1 MTNLVE
7 LGARKPIEHE
17 ARKWL
22 IRMDGDEPLTE
33 AERHSLREWMARSP
47 AHRAEL
53 TRLTKFWNNANI
65 LTELTGEQL
74 PPEGAS
80 TKKLPRSGII
90 PRILMAVSAILASVV
105 VTYTGLRQ
113 LGGGT
118 VSRAYE
124 TAIGEQKT
132 VVLADGTEIQLNTD
146 SRVEVVYTKDSRT
159 IRLRRGE
166 VHVSAAYDP
175 SRVLEVHAAHSLVR
189 ALGTAFD
196 VYIDGQA
203 VEVMVTKGLVEV
215 VDNTDGASI
224 IDAGDTAKAGSGSSA
239 GGQSKIV
246 RLKENEFMRFA
257 SSDGVMPVRQLSDT
271 EVQRRLAWQ
280 EGYLGFSGE
289 PLSEVVKAFNRY
301 SLVKFE
307 IGDPELAALSVGG
320 SFRLGDVSA
329 AVELLSQTC
338 GIRARQVNETTIR
351 LESQTKPSRHSGK
364 T

>member
-7 LGARKPIEHE
+7 LGARTSIEHE
-17 ARKWL
+17 AREWL

-33 AERHSLREWMARSP
+33 AEKHSLREWMARSP

-53 TRLTKFWNNANI
+53 TRLMKFWDDANI

-74 PPEGAS
+74 ALEGPLP
-80 TKKLPRSGII
+80 KKFPRSGII
-90 PRILMAVSAILASVV
+90 PRILMTVSAILASVM

-113 LGGGT
+113 LGGST
-118 VSRAYE
+118 VNRAYE
-124 TAIGEQKT
+124 TAVGQQKT
-132 VVLADGTEIQLNTD
+132 VVLTDGTEIQLNTD
-146 SRVEVVYTKDSRT
+146 SRVEVVYTRDSRT
-159 IRLRRGE
+159 IQLRRGE

-175 SRVLEVHAAHSLVR
+175 SRVLEVRVAHSLVR
-189 ALGTAFD
+189 SLGTAFD

-215 VDNTDGASI
+215 VDNTGGTSTA
-224 IDAGDTAKAGSGSSA
+224 DAGDTAKSGSNSNA
-239 GGQSKIV
+239 GGQFKIV
-246 RLKENEFMRFA
+246 RLKKNEFTSFA
-257 SSDGVMPVRQLSDT
+257 SGGGVVPVRQLSET

-307 IGDPELAALSVGG
+307 IGDPALAALSVGG

-329 AVELLSQTC
+329 AAELLRQTC
-338 GIRARQVNETTIR
+338 GIRARQVSDTTIR

>member
-1 MTNLVE
+1 
-7 LGARKPIEHE
+7 
-17 ARKWL
+17 
-22 IRMDGDEPLTE
+22 MDGDEPLTE
-33 AERHSLREWMARSP
+33 AEKHSLREWMARSP

-53 TRLTKFWNNANI
+53 TRLTKFWADANI
-65 LTELTGEQL
+65 LTELTGEPL
-74 PPEGAS
+74 ALAGPS
-80 TKKLPRSGII
+80 RKKLLGSGII
-90 PRILMAVSAILASVV
+90 PRILMAVSAILASVMM
-105 VTYTGLRQ
+105 TYTGLRQ
-113 LGGGT
+113 LGGSS

-159 IRLRRGE
+159 IQLRRGE

-215 VDNTDGASI
+215 VDNQDGNSTA
-224 IDAGDTAKAGSGSSA
+224 DAGDTAKSTSGSSA
-239 GGQSKIV
+239 SGQSKIV
-246 RLKENEFMRFA
+246 RLKENEFTSFA
-257 SSDGVMPVRQLSDT
+257 SGSGVMPVRQLAET

-307 IGDPELAALSVGG
+307 IGDPALAALSVGG
-320 SFRLGDVSA
+320 SFGLGDVSA

-338 GIRARQVNETTIR
+338 GIRARQVNDTTIR

-364 T
+364 TREPS